1 MRHRLLILFMLGLL
15 LCGCGGNAADSNPAG
30 DAGQQIANSE
40 ELSEKSDRDEENNV
54 AEEETES
61 TEQQVYVLEF
71 NNAVTTEGESVSSDL
86 FSDSKLTMINVW
98 ATFCGP
104 CINEMPDLG
113 EIAGAYDDAEF
124 QLIGIVS
131 DAVEGDADMLSEAKA
146 IIEETGADYPHLLLN
161 EELYANLVGAS
172 DSVPTTYFV
181 NQKGELLGYLVG
193 AQSKEVWEE
202 VINGLLEEM
211 E

>member
-1 MRHRLLILFMLGLL
+1 MKRRLLILLLIGLMIA
-15 LCGCGGNAADSNPAG
+15 GCGGSASEENAAG
-30 DAGQQIANSE
+30 DGGQQIGNFQEAGGDSAMG
-40 ELSEKSDRDEENNV
+40 DDEN
-54 AEEETES
+54 AAGTGTES

-71 NNAVTTEGESVSSDL
+71 EDAVTTESETMSSEV
-86 FSDSKLTMINVW
+86 FANSKLTMINVW

-113 EIAGAYDDAEF
+113 EVANAYDAADF
-124 QLIGIVS
+124 QMIGIVS
-131 DAVEGDADMLSEAKA
+131 DTVEGDADMLAEAKA

-161 EELYANLVGAS
+161 EELYINLVGAS
-172 DSVPTTYFV
+172 DSVPTTYFF

-202 VINGLLEEM
+202 IIDGLLEEV